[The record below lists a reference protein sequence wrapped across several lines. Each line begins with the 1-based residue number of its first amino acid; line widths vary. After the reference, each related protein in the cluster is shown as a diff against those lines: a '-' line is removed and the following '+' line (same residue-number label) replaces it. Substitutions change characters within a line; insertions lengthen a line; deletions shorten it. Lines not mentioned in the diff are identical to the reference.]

1 MKNIKHQESTNLIHI
16 TKNNDPIIS
25 SHQKRRSQKQLKAED
40 IIMSFPRI
48 SISGT
53 LILVVYVTSI
63 KYLFDNSL
71 YGTSLRSTTGIMS
84 LESSSSILFNSF
96 IMSTSSLNVIS
107 HSAVVLGALND
118 TYVLSILVGV
128 GFDVI
133 TRILQ
138 LIWWIQITTT
148 TIIISFQRQEED
160 INNNIN
166 TNINT
171 NANYYNTILLCSV
184 LTIIYIY
191 HMIIHV
197 RALRM
202 NYSYER
208 LSSVLTGALNNLRGI
223 PGDKF
228 QDHLFAYS
236 DLGSHILPLCLSI
249 ILLHKQKALF
259 TSFTVLALLIFMSSF
274 AVSRIPLNN
283 NNIND
288 NNEVNDDDTES
299 MNTFINVSKDGSITC
314 CCNAC
319 KERSKRTNNSEESS
333 SFTFNVADGIC
344 HLWLCSFENL
354 SAFLSSYKYSR
365 SCVIHNRK
373 NQ

>member
-1 MKNIKHQESTNLIHI
+1 MKHIKHQESTNIIHI
-16 TKNNDPIIS
+16 TENNDLIIPL
-25 SHQKRRSQKQLKAED
+25 HQKRRSQKQLKVEK

-71 YGTSLRSTTGIMS
+71 YGTSLRSTGIMS
-84 LESSSSILFNSF
+84 LESSSSSILFNSF
-96 IMSTSSLNVIS
+96 IMSTSFLNVVS

-166 TNINT
+166 ININTNINTNTNT

-184 LTIIYIY
+184 LTITYIY

-274 AVSRIPLNN
+274 AVSRIPLN
-283 NNIND
+283 
-288 NNEVNDDDTES
+288 
-299 MNTFINVSKDGSITC
+299 
-314 CCNAC
+314 
-319 KERSKRTNNSEESS
+319 
-333 SFTFNVADGIC
+333 
-344 HLWLCSFENL
+344 L
-354 SAFLSSYKYSR
+354 SL
-365 SCVIHNRK
+365 IHI
-373 NQ
+373 

>member
-1 MKNIKHQESTNLIHI
+1 
-16 TKNNDPIIS
+16 
-25 SHQKRRSQKQLKAED
+25 
-40 IIMSFPRI
+40 MSFPRI

-53 LILVVYVTSI
+53 FILAVYITSI

-71 YGTSLRSTTGIMS
+71 YGTSLRSTGIMS
-84 LESSSSILFNSF
+84 LESSSSSSSSSSSVLFNSF
-96 IMSTSSLNVIS
+96 IMSTSFLNVAS

-148 TIIISFQRQEED
+148 TIMISFRRQQETD
-160 INNNIN
+160 INNSIIHIN
-166 TNINT
+166 TNN
-171 NANYYNTILLCSV
+171 NYYNTIILCSV
-184 LTIIYIY
+184 LAIIYIY

-208 LSSVLTGALNNLRGI
+208 LRSVLTGALNNLRGI

-228 QDHLFAYS
+228 QDHIFAYT
-236 DLGSHILPLCLSI
+236 DLGSHLLPLCLSI
-249 ILLHKQKALF
+249 ILLQKQKALF
-259 TSFTVLALLIFMSSF
+259 TAFIILALLILISSF
-274 AVSRIPLNN
+274 ALSRIPFNN
-283 NNIND
+283 NNNNNN
-288 NNEVNDDDTES
+288 NNEVSNDSCDDIDEDSKS
-299 MNTFINVSKDGSITC
+299 MNKFIHVCKDGSIAC
-314 CCNAC
+314 SCNAC
-319 KERSKRTNNSEESS
+319 KKRSKRTNSQESS
-333 SFTFNVADGIC
+333 SFTFNFSDGIC

-354 SAFLSSYKYSR
+354 STFLSSYKS
-365 SCVIHNRK
+365 SSSAIHNK
-373 NQ
+373 KTQ

>member
-1 MKNIKHQESTNLIHI
+1 
-16 TKNNDPIIS
+16 
-25 SHQKRRSQKQLKAED
+25 
-40 IIMSFPRI
+40 MSFPRI

-53 LILVVYVTSI
+53 FILAVYITSI

-71 YGTSLRSTTGIMS
+71 YGTSLRSTGIMS
-84 LESSSSILFNSF
+84 LESSSSSSSSSSSVLFNSF
-96 IMSTSSLNVIS
+96 IMSTSFLNVAS

-148 TIIISFQRQEED
+148 TIIISFRRQQEED
-160 INNNIN
+160 INNNTN
-166 TNINT
+166 NNINT
-171 NANYYNTILLCSV
+171 NANYYNIILLCSV

-197 RALRM
+197 RVLRM

-236 DLGSHILPLCLSI
+236 DLGSHLLPFFLSI
-249 ILLHKQKALF
+249 ILLQKQKALF
-259 TSFTVLALLIFMSSF
+259 TSFIVLALLILISSF
-274 AVSRIPLNN
+274 ALSRIPLNN
-283 NNIND
+283 NN
-288 NNEVNDDDTES
+288 NNEVNNDSCDEDDEKS
-299 MNTFINVSKDGSITC
+299 MNKFINVSNDGSITC
-314 CCNAC
+314 SCSAC
-319 KERSKRTNNSEESS
+319 RKRSKRTNSQESS
-333 SFTFNVADGIC
+333 SFTFNIADGIC

-354 SAFLSSYKYSR
+354 STFLSSYKYS
-365 SCVIHNRK
+365 SSSVIHSKKIR
-373 NQ
+373 